1 MGNDIGVI
9 ILLVLLIVSAFL
21 LVARKLAK
29 TSGGKRMQ
37 KEKHSD
43 NIVHILAPSV
53 LGLCICAVC
62 LCGMSWAWFTASTAA
77 SATTIRSA
85 TLQIEE
91 VKLDNREL
99 TSDGKGRYTITQ
111 KLTGGRYAL
120 SFKATKNSTATK
132 GFCKISI
139 KIGDSAETSYD
150 TGDIADK
157 TAHTV
162 TINVN
167 NISNETVPITI
178 NNISNEDVTITVE
191 PIWGSLPEGIKQ
203 LNGPISIQGTGDQT
217 QSNAAAAAPE
227 TAAAAVSSDPVD
239 STQSE
244 SASDASTRLPT
255 TALNRENTEN
265 N

>member
-85 TLQIEE
+85 TLQIED
-91 VKLDNREL
+91 VKLGDTEL

-111 KLTGGRYAL
+111 KLTGGSYAL
-120 SFKATKNSTATK
+120 SFKATENSTATK

-139 KIGDSAETSYD
+139 KIGNSAETPYY
-150 TGDIADK
+150 TENIADK

-162 TINVN
+162 TI
-167 NISNETVPITI
+167 TV

-191 PIWGSLPEGIKQ
+191 PIWGSLPEDIKPT
-203 LNGPISIQGTGDQT
+203 GSISIQGTGDQT
-217 QSNAAAAAPE
+217 QSNAAAATPD

-244 SASDASTRLPT
+244 SASDASTQLP
-255 TALNRENTEN
+255 NGKNTEN

>member
-91 VKLDNREL
+91 VKLDNEL
-99 TSDGKGRYTITQ
+99 LTNSENGSYTIT
-111 KLTGGRYAL
+111 KALTKGSYTL
-120 SFKATKNSTATK
+120 SFKATDSSTATK

-150 TGDIADK
+150 TEDIADK
-157 TAHTV
+157 NDHTV
-162 TINVN
+162 TITVN
-167 NISNETVPITI
+167 NISDEN
-178 NNISNEDVTITVE
+178 VTITVE
-191 PIWGSLPEGIKQ
+191 PIWGQNMKPTTTIEIK
-203 LNGPISIQGTGDQT
+203 GTGDQT
-217 QSNAAAAAPE
+217 QSNAAAATPD

-244 SASDASTRLPT
+244 SASDASTQLPT
-255 TALNRENTEN
+255 TAPNGENTEN

>member
-85 TLQIEE
+85 TLRIEE
-91 VKLDNREL
+91 VKLGDKKL
-99 TSDGKGRYTITQ
+99 TSDGNGRYTITQ
-111 KLTGGRYAL
+111 KLTKGSYTL
-120 SFKATKNSTATK
+120 SFKATENSTATK

-139 KIGDSAETSYD
+139 KIGNSAETSYD
-150 TGDIADK
+150 TVDIADK
-157 TAHTV
+157 NAHTV
-162 TINVN
+162 TITVN
-167 NISNETVPITI
+167 NNSNE
-178 NNISNEDVTITVE
+178 NITITVE
-191 PIWGSLPEGIKQ
+191 PIWGQNMKPTTNEIKV
-203 LNGPISIQGTGDQT
+203 TGDQT

>member
-9 ILLVLLIVSAFL
+9 ILLVLLIISAFL

-85 TLQIEE
+85 TLRIEE
-91 VKLDNREL
+91 VKLGDKKL
-99 TSDGKGRYTITQ
+99 TSDGNGRYTITQ
-111 KLTGGRYAL
+111 KLTEGSYTL
-120 SFKATKNSTATK
+120 SFKATENSTATK

-157 TAHTV
+157 NTHTV
-162 TINVN
+162 TITVN
-167 NISNETVPITI
+167 NNSNE
-178 NNISNEDVTITVE
+178 NITITVE
-191 PIWGSLPEGIKQ
+191 PIWGQNMKPTTDEIKV
-203 LNGPISIQGTGDQT
+203 TGDQT

>member
-85 TLQIEE
+85 TLQIED
-91 VKLDNREL
+91 VKLGDQEL

-111 KLTGGRYAL
+111 KLTGGSYAL
-120 SFKATKNSTATK
+120 SFKATENSTATK

-150 TGDIADK
+150 TEDIADK
-157 TAHTV
+157 IAHTV
-162 TINVN
+162 TI
-167 NISNETVPITI
+167 TV

-191 PIWGSLPEGIKQ
+191 PIWGSLPEGIGS
-203 LNGPISIQGTGDQT
+203 NDSISIKGTGDQT
-217 QSNAAAAAPE
+217 QSNAAAATPD

-244 SASDASTRLPT
+244 SASDASTQLP
-255 TALNRENTEN
+255 NGKNTEN

>member
-85 TLQIEE
+85 TLRIEK
-91 VKLDNREL
+91 VKLGDEEL
-99 TSDGKGRYTITQ
+99 TSDGNGRYTITQ
-111 KLTGGRYAL
+111 KLTEGRYYTL
-120 SFKATKNSTATK
+120 SFKATDSSTATE

-139 KIGDSAETSYD
+139 KIGNSAETPYY
-150 TGDIADK
+150 TEDIADK
-157 TAHTV
+157 KDHTV
-162 TINVN
+162 TI
-167 NISNETVPITI
+167 TV

-191 PIWGSLPEGIKQ
+191 PIWGSLPEGI
-203 LNGPISIQGTGDQT
+203 ISIQGTSDQT
-217 QSNAAAAAPE
+217 QSNAAAATPD

>member
-85 TLQIEE
+85 TLQIEK
-91 VKLDNREL
+91 VKLDDREL
-99 TSDGKGRYTITQ
+99 TSDGNGGYTITEQLTEGRYT
-111 KLTGGRYAL
+111 L
-120 SFKATKNSTATK
+120 SFKATENSTATE

-139 KIGDSAETSYD
+139 KIGNSAETSYD
-150 TGDIADK
+150 TVDIADK
-157 TAHTV
+157 NAHIV
-162 TINVN
+162 PINV
-167 NISNETVPITI
+167 

>member
-85 TLQIEE
+85 TLQIED
-91 VKLDNREL
+91 VKLDDKEL
-99 TSDGKGRYTITQ
+99 TSDGKGRYTITEQ
-111 KLTGGRYAL
+111 LTKKNYKL
-120 SFKATKNSTATK
+120 SFKATENSTATK

-139 KIGDSAETSYD
+139 KIGNSAETSYD
-150 TGDIADK
+150 TVDIADK
-157 TAHTV
+157 NAHTV
-162 TINVN
+162 TITVN
-167 NISNETVPITI
+167 NNSNEYI
-178 NNISNEDVTITVE
+178 TITVE
-191 PIWGSLPEGIKQ
+191 PIWGQNMKSPTNEIKV
-203 LNGPISIQGTGDQT
+203 TGDQT
-217 QSNAAAAAPE
+217 QSNAAAVAPE

-244 SASDASTRLPT
+244 SASDASTQLPT
-255 TALNRENTEN
+255 TAPNGENTEN

>member
-85 TLQIEE
+85 TLQIED
-91 VKLDNREL
+91 VKLDNKEL

-111 KLTGGRYAL
+111 KLTGGSYAL
-120 SFKATKNSTATK
+120 SFKATDSSTATK

-139 KIGDSAETSYD
+139 KIGDSAETSYY
-150 TGDIADK
+150 TEDIADK
-157 TAHTV
+157 EAHTV
-162 TINVN
+162 TI
-167 NISNETVPITI
+167 TV

-191 PIWGSLPEGIKQ
+191 PIWGSLPEDIKP
-203 LNGPISIQGTGDQT
+203 NGSISIQGTGDQT
-217 QSNAAAAAPE
+217 QSNAAAATPD

-244 SASDASTRLPT
+244 SASDASTQLPT
-255 TALNRENTEN
+255 TAPNGENTEN

>member
-85 TLQIEE
+85 TLRIEE
-91 VKLDNREL
+91 VKLGDKKL
-99 TSDGKGRYTITQ
+99 TSDGNGRYTITQ
-111 KLTGGRYAL
+111 KLTEGSYTL
-120 SFKATKNSTATK
+120 SFKATENSTATK

-157 TAHTV
+157 NTHTV
-162 TINVN
+162 TITVN
-167 NISNETVPITI
+167 NNSNENITI
-178 NNISNEDVTITVE
+178 KVE
-191 PIWGSLPEGIKQ
+191 PIWGQNMKPTTDEIKV
-203 LNGPISIQGTGDQT
+203 TGDQT

>member
-85 TLQIEE
+85 TLQIED
-91 VKLDNREL
+91 VKLGDEKL
-99 TSDGKGRYTITQ
+99 TSDGNGRYTITGQ
-111 KLTGGRYAL
+111 LTENSYTL
-120 SFKATKNSTATK
+120 SFKATENSTATK

-139 KIGDSAETSYD
+139 KIGNSAETPYY
-150 TGDIADK
+150 TENIADK

-162 TINVN
+162 TITVN
-167 NISNETVPITI
+167 NISNE
-178 NNISNEDVTITVE
+178 NVTITVE
-191 PIWGSLPEGIKQ
+191 PIWGSLPEGIDPD
-203 LNGPISIQGTGDQT
+203 GSISIQGTGDQT
-217 QSNAAAAAPE
+217 QSNAAAATPD

-244 SASDASTRLPT
+244 SASDASTQLP
-255 TALNRENTEN
+255 NGKNTEN

>member
-9 ILLVLLIVSAFL
+9 ILLTLLIVSAFL

-85 TLQIEE
+85 TLRIEE
-91 VKLDNREL
+91 VKLGDKKL
-99 TSDGKGRYTITQ
+99 TSDGNGRYTITQ
-111 KLTGGRYAL
+111 KLTKGSYTL
-120 SFKATKNSTATK
+120 SFKATENSTATK

-139 KIGDSAETSYD
+139 KIGNSAETSYD
-150 TGDIADK
+150 TVDIADK
-157 TAHTV
+157 NAHTV
-162 TINVN
+162 TITVN
-167 NISNETVPITI
+167 NNSNE
-178 NNISNEDVTITVE
+178 NITITVE
-191 PIWGSLPEGIKQ
+191 PIWGQNIKPTT
-203 LNGPISIQGTGDQT
+203 NEIKVTGDQT
-217 QSNAAAAAPE
+217 QSNAAAATPD

-244 SASDASTRLPT
+244 SASDASTQLPT

>member
-91 VKLDNREL
+91 VKLDDKEL
-99 TSDGKGRYTITQ
+99 TSDGKGRYTITEQ
-111 KLTGGRYAL
+111 LTKKNYKL
-120 SFKATKNSTATK
+120 SFKATENSTATK

-139 KIGDSAETSYD
+139 KIGNSAETSYD
-150 TGDIADK
+150 TVDIADK
-157 TAHTV
+157 NAHTV
-162 TINVN
+162 TITVN
-167 NISNETVPITI
+167 NNSNEYI
-178 NNISNEDVTITVE
+178 TITVE
-191 PIWGSLPEGIKQ
+191 PIWGQNMKSPTNEIKV
-203 LNGPISIQGTGDQT
+203 TGDQT
-217 QSNAAAAAPE
+217 QSNAAAATPD

-239 STQSE
+239 STQLE
-244 SASDASTRLPT
+244 SASDASTQLP
-255 TALNRENTEN
+255 NGKNTEN

>member
-85 TLQIEE
+85 TLQIED
-91 VKLDNREL
+91 VKLGDKKL

-111 KLTGGRYAL
+111 KLTGGSYAL
-120 SFKATKNSTATK
+120 SFKATDSSTATK

-139 KIGDSAETSYD
+139 KIGNSAETPYY
-150 TGDIADK
+150 TEDIADK

-162 TINVN
+162 TITVN
-167 NISNETVPITI
+167 NISNE
-178 NNISNEDVTITVE
+178 NVTITVE
-191 PIWGSLPEGIKQ
+191 PIWGSLPEGIDP
-203 LNGPISIQGTGDQT
+203 NGSISIQGTGDQT
-217 QSNAAAAAPE
+217 QSNAAAVAPE

-244 SASDASTRLPT
+244 SASDASTQLPT
-255 TALNRENTEN
+255 TAFNRENTEN

>member
-85 TLQIEE
+85 TLQIED
-91 VKLDNREL
+91 VKLGDKEL
-99 TSDGKGRYTITQ
+99 TSDGNGRYTITEQ
-111 KLTGGRYAL
+111 LTENSYTL
-120 SFKATKNSTATK
+120 SFKATDSSTATK

-139 KIGDSAETSYD
+139 KIGNSAETPYY
-150 TGDIADK
+150 TEDIADK

-162 TINVN
+162 TITVN
-167 NISNETVPITI
+167 NISNE
-178 NNISNEDVTITVE
+178 NVTITVE
-191 PIWGSLPEGIKQ
+191 PIWGSLPEGIDP
-203 LNGPISIQGTGDQT
+203 NGSISIQGTGDQT
-217 QSNAAAAAPE
+217 QSNAAAVAPE

>member
-85 TLQIEE
+85 TLRIEE
-91 VKLDNREL
+91 VKLGDKKL

-111 KLTGGRYAL
+111 KLTKPSYAL
-120 SFKATKNSTATK
+120 SFKATDSSTATE

-157 TAHTV
+157 NTHTV
-162 TINVN
+162 TITVN
-167 NISNETVPITI
+167 NNSNE
-178 NNISNEDVTITVE
+178 NITITVE
-191 PIWGSLPEGIKQ
+191 PIWGQNMKPTTNEIKV
-203 LNGPISIQGTGDQT
+203 TGDQT

-255 TALNRENTEN
+255 TAPNGENTEN

>member
-85 TLQIEE
+85 TLQIED
-91 VKLDNREL
+91 VKLGEKKL
-99 TSDGKGRYTITQ
+99 TSDGNGRYTITQ
-111 KLTGGRYAL
+111 KLTENSYTL
-120 SFKATKNSTATK
+120 SFKATDSSTATK

-139 KIGDSAETSYD
+139 KIGDSAETSYY
-150 TGDIADK
+150 TEDIADK
-157 TAHTV
+157 IAHTV
-162 TINVN
+162 TI
-167 NISNETVPITI
+167 TV

-191 PIWGSLPEGIKQ
+191 PIWGSLPEGIKP
-203 LNGPISIQGTGDQT
+203 NGSISIQGTGDQT
-217 QSNAAAAAPE
+217 QSNAAAVAPE

-244 SASDASTRLPT
+244 SASDASTQLPT
-255 TALNRENTEN
+255 TAPNGENTEN

>member
-120 SFKATKNSTATK
+120 SFKATKSSTATE

-139 KIGDSAETSYD
+139 KIGNSAETPYY
-150 TGDIADK
+150 TEDIADK

-191 PIWGSLPEGIKQ
+191 PIWGSLPEDIDSNDSTSIK
-203 LNGPISIQGTGDQT
+203 GTGDQT
-217 QSNAAAAAPE
+217 QSNAAAATPD

-244 SASDASTRLPT
+244 SASDVSTQLPT
-255 TALNRENTEN
+255 TAPNGENTEN

>member
-85 TLQIEE
+85 TLRIEE
-91 VKLDNREL
+91 VKLGDREL
-99 TSDGKGRYTITQ
+99 TSDGNGRYTITQ
-111 KLTGGRYAL
+111 KLTEGSYTL
-120 SFKATKNSTATK
+120 SFKATENSTATK

-157 TAHTV
+157 NTHTV
-162 TINVN
+162 TITVN
-167 NISNETVPITI
+167 NNSNE
-178 NNISNEDVTITVE
+178 NITITVE
-191 PIWGSLPEGIKQ
+191 PIWGQNMKPTTDEIKV
-203 LNGPISIQGTGDQT
+203 TGDQT

>member
-91 VKLDNREL
+91 VKLDNKEL

-111 KLTGGRYAL
+111 KLTGGSYAL
-120 SFKATKNSTATK
+120 SFKATDSSTATK

-139 KIGDSAETSYD
+139 KIGDSAETSYY
-150 TGDIADK
+150 TEDIADK
-157 TAHTV
+157 IAHTV
-162 TINVN
+162 TITVN
-167 NISNETVPITI
+167 NISNE
-178 NNISNEDVTITVE
+178 NVTITVE
-191 PIWGSLPEGIKQ
+191 PIWGSLPEGIKPY
-203 LNGPISIQGTGDQT
+203 GSISIQGTGDQT
-217 QSNAAAAAPE
+217 QSNAAAATPD

-244 SASDASTRLPT
+244 SASDASTQLP
-255 TALNRENTEN
+255 NGKNTEN

>member
-9 ILLVLLIVSAFL
+9 ILLALLIVSAFL

-85 TLQIEE
+85 TLRIEE
-91 VKLDNREL
+91 VKLGNKKL
-99 TSDGKGRYTITQ
+99 TSDGNGRYTITQ
-111 KLTGGRYAL
+111 KLTEGRYTL
-120 SFKATKNSTATK
+120 SFKATENSTATE

-139 KIGDSAETSYD
+139 KIGDSAETSYY
-150 TGDIADK
+150 TEDIADK
-157 TAHTV
+157 KDHTV
-162 TINVN
+162 TITVN
-167 NISNETVPITI
+167 NNSNE
-178 NNISNEDVTITVE
+178 NITITVE
-191 PIWGSLPEGIKQ
+191 PIWGSLPEGIKL
-203 LNGPISIQGTGDQT
+203 LNGSISIQGTGDQT
-217 QSNAAAAAPE
+217 QSNAAAATPD

-244 SASDASTRLPT
+244 SASDASTQLPT
-255 TALNRENTEN
+255 TAPNGENTEN

>member
-9 ILLVLLIVSAFL
+9 ILLALLIVSAFL

-85 TLQIEE
+85 TLQIED
-91 VKLDNREL
+91 VKLGDKEL
-99 TSDGKGRYTITQ
+99 TSDGNGRYTITEQ
-111 KLTGGRYAL
+111 LTENSYTL
-120 SFKATKNSTATK
+120 SFKATDSSTATK

-150 TGDIADK
+150 TEDIADK
-157 TAHTV
+157 IAHTV
-162 TINVN
+162 TITVN
-167 NISNETVPITI
+167 NNSNE
-178 NNISNEDVTITVE
+178 NITITVE
-191 PIWGSLPEGIKQ
+191 PIWGSLPEGIDS
-203 LNGPISIQGTGDQT
+203 NDSISIKGTGDQT
-217 QSNAAAAAPE
+217 QSNAAAATPD

>member
-43 NIVHILAPSV
+43 NVVHILAPSV

-85 TLQIEE
+85 TLQIED
-91 VKLDNREL
+91 VKLGDKKL
-99 TSDGKGRYTITQ
+99 TSDGNGRYTITE
-111 KLTGGRYAL
+111 KLTEGSYTL
-120 SFKATKNSTATK
+120 SFKATENSTATK

-139 KIGDSAETSYD
+139 KIGNSAETPYY
-150 TGDIADK
+150 TEDIADK

-162 TINVN
+162 TITVN
-167 NISNETVPITI
+167 NISNE
-178 NNISNEDVTITVE
+178 NVTITVE
-191 PIWGSLPEGIKQ
+191 PIWGSLPEGIKP
-203 LNGPISIQGTGDQT
+203 NGSISIQGTGDQT
-217 QSNAAAAAPE
+217 QSNAAAATPD

-244 SASDASTRLPT
+244 SASDASTQLPT
-255 TALNRENTEN
+255 TAPNGENTEN

>member
-85 TLQIEE
+85 TLQIED
-91 VKLDNREL
+91 VKLGDKKL
-99 TSDGKGRYTITQ
+99 TSDGNGRYTITQ
-111 KLTGGRYAL
+111 KLTGGSYAL
-120 SFKATKNSTATK
+120 SFKATENSTATK

-139 KIGDSAETSYD
+139 KIGDSAETSYY
-150 TGDIADK
+150 TEDIADK
-157 TAHTV
+157 IAHTV
-162 TINVN
+162 TITVN
-167 NISNETVPITI
+167 NISNE
-178 NNISNEDVTITVE
+178 NVTITVE
-191 PIWGSLPEGIKQ
+191 PIWGSLPEGIKP
-203 LNGPISIQGTGDQT
+203 NGSISIQGTGDQT
-217 QSNAAAAAPE
+217 QSNAAAATPD

-244 SASDASTRLPT
+244 SASDASTQLPT

>member
-91 VKLDNREL
+91 VKLGDNKL
-99 TSDGKGRYTITQ
+99 ISDGNGGYTITEQ
-111 KLTGGRYAL
+111 LTTNDYTL
-120 SFKATKNSTATK
+120 SFKATENSTATK

-139 KIGDSAETSYD
+139 KIGDSAETFYD
-150 TGDIADK
+150 TEDIADK
-157 TAHTV
+157 KDHTV
-162 TINVN
+162 TITVN
-167 NISNETVPITI
+167 NNSNE
-178 NNISNEDVTITVE
+178 NITITVE
-191 PIWGSLPEGIKQ
+191 PIWGQNMKPTTDEIKV
-203 LNGPISIQGTGDQT
+203 TGDQT

>member
-85 TLQIEE
+85 TLRIEK
-91 VKLDNREL
+91 VKLDDREL
-99 TSDGKGRYTITQ
+99 TSDGNGRYTITQ
-111 KLTGGRYAL
+111 KLTKPSYAL
-120 SFKATKNSTATK
+120 SFKATDSSTATE

-157 TAHTV
+157 NTH
-162 TINVN
+162 
-167 NISNETVPITI
+167 TVPINV

-191 PIWGSLPEGIKQ
+191 PIWGSLPEGI
-203 LNGPISIQGTGDQT
+203 ISIQGTSDQT

>member
-85 TLQIEE
+85 TLQIEN
-91 VKLDNREL
+91 VKLDNDEL
-99 TSDGKGRYTITQ
+99 LTNSENGSYTIT
-111 KLTGGRYAL
+111 KALTKGSYTL
-120 SFKATKNSTATK
+120 SFKATDSSTATK

-139 KIGDSAETSYD
+139 KIGNSAETSYD
-150 TGDIADK
+150 TEDIADK
-157 TAHTV
+157 NAHTV
-162 TINVN
+162 TITVN
-167 NISNETVPITI
+167 NNSNE
-178 NNISNEDVTITVE
+178 NITITVE
-191 PIWGSLPEGIKQ
+191 PIWGQNMKSPTNEIKVT
-203 LNGPISIQGTGDQT
+203 SDQT
-217 QSNAAAAAPE
+217 QSNAAAATPD

-244 SASDASTRLPT
+244 SASDASTQLPT
-255 TALNRENTEN
+255 TAFNRENTEN

>member
-85 TLQIEE
+85 TLQIGD
-91 VKLDNREL
+91 VKLGDKEL
-99 TSDGKGRYTITQ
+99 TPDGNGRYTITEQ
-111 KLTGGRYAL
+111 LTENSYTL
-120 SFKATKNSTATK
+120 SFKATDSSTATK

-139 KIGDSAETSYD
+139 KIGNSAETPYY
-150 TGDIADK
+150 TEDIADK

-162 TINVN
+162 TITVN
-167 NISNETVPITI
+167 NISNE
-178 NNISNEDVTITVE
+178 NVTITVE
-191 PIWGSLPEGIKQ
+191 PIWGQNMKPTTTIEIK
-203 LNGPISIQGTGDQT
+203 GTGDQT
-217 QSNAAAAAPE
+217 QSNAAAATPD

-244 SASDASTRLPT
+244 SASDASTQLP
-255 TALNRENTEN
+255 NGKNTEN

>member
-85 TLQIEE
+85 TLRIEE
-91 VKLDNREL
+91 VKLGDKKL
-99 TSDGKGRYTITQ
+99 TSDGNGRYTITQ
-111 KLTGGRYAL
+111 KLTKGSYTL
-120 SFKATKNSTATK
+120 SFKATENSTATK

-139 KIGDSAETSYD
+139 KIGNSAETSYD

-157 TAHTV
+157 NTHTV
-162 TINVN
+162 TITVN
-167 NISNETVPITI
+167 NNSNE
-178 NNISNEDVTITVE
+178 NITITVE
-191 PIWGSLPEGIKQ
+191 PIWGQNMKPTTDEIKV
-203 LNGPISIQGTGDQT
+203 TGDQT

>member
-85 TLQIEE
+85 TLQIED
-91 VKLDNREL
+91 VKLGDQEL

-111 KLTGGRYAL
+111 KLTGGSYAL

-139 KIGDSAETSYD
+139 KIGNSAETPYY
-150 TGDIADK
+150 TEDIADK

-162 TINVN
+162 TITVN
-167 NISNETVPITI
+167 NNSNEYI
-178 NNISNEDVTITVE
+178 TITVE
-191 PIWGSLPEGIKQ
+191 PIWGQNMKSPTNEIKV
-203 LNGPISIQGTGDQT
+203 TGDQT
-217 QSNAAAAAPE
+217 QSNAAAVAPE

-244 SASDASTRLPT
+244 SASDASTQLPT
-255 TALNRENTEN
+255 TAPNGENTEN

>member
-85 TLQIEE
+85 TLRIEE
-91 VKLDNREL
+91 VKLEDKDL
-99 TSDGKGRYTITQ
+99 TSDGNGGYTITEQ
-111 KLTGGRYAL
+111 LTEGSYTL
-120 SFKATKNSTATK
+120 SFKATENSTATK

-139 KIGDSAETSYD
+139 KIGNSAETSYD
-150 TGDIADK
+150 TVDIADK
-157 TAHTV
+157 NTHTV
-162 TINVN
+162 TITVN
-167 NISNETVPITI
+167 NNSNE
-178 NNISNEDVTITVE
+178 NITITVE
-191 PIWGSLPEGIKQ
+191 PIWGQNMKSPTNEIKV
-203 LNGPISIQGTGDQT
+203 TGDQT

>member
-29 TSGGKRMQ
+29 TSGGKHMQ

-85 TLQIEE
+85 TLQIED
-91 VKLDNREL
+91 VKLGDTEL

-111 KLTGGRYAL
+111 KLTGGSYAL

-139 KIGDSAETSYD
+139 KIGNSAETPYY
-150 TGDIADK
+150 TEDIADK
-157 TAHTV
+157 IAHTV
-162 TINVN
+162 TI
-167 NISNETVPITI
+167 TV

-191 PIWGSLPEGIKQ
+191 PIWGSLTEGIKPY
-203 LNGPISIQGTGDQT
+203 GSISIQGTGDQT
-217 QSNAAAAAPE
+217 QSNAAAATPD

-244 SASDASTRLPT
+244 SASDASTQLP
-255 TALNRENTEN
+255 NGKNTEN

>member
-85 TLQIEE
+85 TLQIED
-91 VKLDNREL
+91 VKLDNEL
-99 TSDGKGRYTITQ
+99 LTNSENGSYTIT
-111 KLTGGRYAL
+111 KALTKGSYTL

-139 KIGDSAETSYD
+139 KIGDSAETSYY
-150 TGDIADK
+150 TEDIADK
-157 TAHTV
+157 KAHTV
-162 TINVN
+162 TITVN
-167 NISNETVPITI
+167 NISK
-178 NNISNEDVTITVE
+178 EDVTITVE
-191 PIWGSLPEGIKQ
+191 PIWGQNMKSPTNEIKV
-203 LNGPISIQGTGDQT
+203 TGDQT
-217 QSNAAAAAPE
+217 QSNAAAVAPDN
-227 TAAAAVSSDPVD
+227 AAAAVSSDPVD
-239 STQSE
+239 STQLE
-244 SASDASTRLPT
+244 SASDASTQLPT

>member
-91 VKLDNREL
+91 VKLDNKEL
-99 TSDGKGRYTITQ
+99 TSDGNGRYTITQ
-111 KLTGGRYAL
+111 KLTGGSYAL
-120 SFKATKNSTATK
+120 SFKATDSSTATK

-139 KIGDSAETSYD
+139 KIGDSAETSYY
-150 TGDIADK
+150 TEDIADK
-157 TAHTV
+157 NAHTV
-162 TINVN
+162 TITVN
-167 NISNETVPITI
+167 NISK
-178 NNISNEDVTITVE
+178 EDVTITVE
-191 PIWGSLPEGIKQ
+191 PIWGSLREGIKPS
-203 LNGPISIQGTGDQT
+203 GSISIQGTGDQT
-217 QSNAAAAAPE
+217 QSNAAAATPD

-244 SASDASTRLPT
+244 SASDASTQLP
-255 TALNRENTEN
+255 NGKNTEN

>member
-85 TLQIEE
+85 TLQIEN
-91 VKLDNREL
+91 VKLDNDEL
-99 TSDGKGRYTITQ
+99 LTNSENGSYTIT
-111 KLTGGRYAL
+111 KALTQGSYTL
-120 SFKATKNSTATK
+120 SFKATENSTATK

-139 KIGDSAETSYD
+139 KIGNSAETSYY
-150 TGDIADK
+150 TEDIADK
-157 TAHTV
+157 KDYTV
-162 TINVN
+162 TITVN
-167 NISNETVPITI
+167 NISNE
-178 NNISNEDVTITVE
+178 NVTITVE
-191 PIWGSLPEGIKQ
+191 PIWGSLPEGIKP
-203 LNGPISIQGTGDQT
+203 NGSISIQGTGDQT
-217 QSNAAAAAPE
+217 QSNAAVATPD

-244 SASDASTRLPT
+244 SASDVSTQLP
-255 TALNRENTEN
+255 NGKNTEN

>member
-1 MGNDIGVI
+1 
-9 ILLVLLIVSAFL
+9 
-21 LVARKLAK
+21 
-29 TSGGKRMQ
+29 MQ

-85 TLQIEE
+85 TLRIEE
-91 VKLDNREL
+91 VKLEDKDL
-99 TSDGKGRYTITQ
+99 TSDGNGGYTITEQ
-111 KLTGGRYAL
+111 LTEGSYTL
-120 SFKATKNSTATK
+120 SFKATENSTATK

-150 TGDIADK
+150 TVDIADK
-157 TAHTV
+157 NAHTV
-162 TINVN
+162 TITVN
-167 NISNETVPITI
+167 NNSNE
-178 NNISNEDVTITVE
+178 NITITVE
-191 PIWGSLPEGIKQ
+191 PIWGQNMKPTTDEIKV
-203 LNGPISIQGTGDQT
+203 TGDQT

>member
-85 TLQIEE
+85 TLRIEK
-91 VKLDNREL
+91 VKLGDREL

-111 KLTGGRYAL
+111 KLTGGSYTL
-120 SFKATKNSTATK
+120 SFKATENSTATE

-139 KIGDSAETSYD
+139 KIGNSAETPYY
-150 TGDIADK
+150 TKDIADK
-157 TAHTV
+157 KDHTV
-162 TINVN
+162 TITVN
-167 NISNETVPITI
+167 NNSNE
-178 NNISNEDVTITVE
+178 NITITVE
-191 PIWGSLPEGIKQ
+191 PIWGQNMKPTTDEIKV
-203 LNGPISIQGTGDQT
+203 TGDQT

-227 TAAAAVSSDPVD
+227 TAAAAVPSDPVD

-244 SASDASTRLPT
+244 SASDASTQLPT
-255 TALNRENTEN
+255 TAPNGENTEN

>member
-91 VKLDNREL
+91 VKLDDKDL
-99 TSDGKGRYTITQ
+99 TSDGNGRYTITKQ
-111 KLTGGRYAL
+111 LTENSYTL

-139 KIGDSAETSYD
+139 KIGNSAETPYY
-150 TGDIADK
+150 TEDIADK

-162 TINVN
+162 TITVN
-167 NISNETVPITI
+167 NISNE
-178 NNISNEDVTITVE
+178 NVTITVE
-191 PIWGSLPEGIKQ
+191 PIWGSLPEGIDP
-203 LNGPISIQGTGDQT
+203 NGSISIQGTGDQT
-217 QSNAAAAAPE
+217 QSNAAAVAPE

-244 SASDASTRLPT
+244 SASDASTQLPT
-255 TALNRENTEN
+255 TAPNGENTEN

>member
-85 TLQIEE
+85 TLQIEG
-91 VKLDNREL
+91 VKLDDKDL
-99 TSDGKGRYTITQ
+99 TSDGNGRYTITKQ
-111 KLTGGRYAL
+111 LTENSYTL
-120 SFKATKNSTATK
+120 SFKATDSSTATK

-139 KIGDSAETSYD
+139 KIGDSAETSYY
-150 TGDIADK
+150 TEDIADK
-157 TAHTV
+157 IAHTV
-162 TINVN
+162 TI
-167 NISNETVPITI
+167 TV

-191 PIWGSLPEGIKQ
+191 PIWGSLPEGIKP
-203 LNGPISIQGTGDQT
+203 NGSISIQGTGDQT
-217 QSNAAAAAPE
+217 QSNAAAVAPE

-239 STQSE
+239 STQLE
-244 SASDASTRLPT
+244 SASDASTQLPT
-255 TALNRENTEN
+255 TAPNGENTEN